1 MANFQSLIA
10 LNEDLSYQLVYARLQ
25 LREAREQRDLLE
37 MWEFRASS
45 PQDLVRRVMQANR
58 VVKAWEDKI
67 DRLWSQAEDLQNKII
82 ECCSLLVLA

>member
-1 MANFQSLIA
+1 MANFQSLIT
-10 LNEDLSYQLVYARLQ
+10 LNEDISYQLVYARLQ

-67 DRLWSQAEDLQNKII
+67 DRL
-82 ECCSLLVLA
+82 